1 MCVCLSVCMGGGYV
15 HACVCVHTW
24 LCNVDDS
31 EMEAKLCLQEEHIH
45 RLKQQIGTMQWRIE
59 ELEYE
64 NEHLRSQHF
73 SATVKEEGIMTTT
86 VISLV

>member
-1 MCVCLSVCMGGGYV
+1 M
-15 HACVCVHTW
+15 HACVCVHIW

-31 EMEAKLCLQEEHIH
+31 EMEAKLRLQEERIH

-86 VISLV
+86 VIDLV